1 MLDDFQVDLPPAR
14 NMMVVRN
21 EDVPGMIGRVGAA
34 VGAAGVN
41 IADMAVGQDHN
52 GVSSLMVLATDQPVS
67 EATVAELA
75 AEPGIV
81 TVTRLRS

>member
-1 MLDDFQVDLPPAR
+1 LWAD
-14 NMMVVRN
+14 
-21 EDVPGMIGRVGAA
+21 E
-34 VGAAGVN
+34 AGVS
-41 IADMAVGQDHN
+41 A
-52 GVSSLMVLATDQPVS
+52 LMVLATDQPVS